1 MKKIVLSLIAATAAI
16 MAGTG
21 TASAQ
26 NFDCAEGFSWGPKA
40 GLNVTTMSNAD
51 LNSKASFTAGMFG
64 QMHTANWFALSLEVL
79 YSRQGG
85 MKKHTVAGIKN
96 KNKIKTEYLNV
107 PLLANFYVTRGLA
120 LKTGVQ
126 VGFCLSARQVVETGG
141 VTAKQGI
148 TGQFHTADVA
158 IPVGISYDWGRL
170 VFDARYNFGVSHA
183 MKEGSS
189 RNGVFQFTAG
199 FRF

>member
-16 MAGTG
+16 MAGTS

-26 NFDCAEGFSWGPKA
+26 NFDWVEGFSWGPKA

-51 LNSKASFTAGMFG
+51 LNSKVSFTAGMFG
-64 QMHTANWFALSLEVL
+64 QVRTANWFALSLEVL

-85 MKKHTVAGIKN
+85 MKEHTVAGVET

-126 VGFCLSARQVVETGG
+126 VGFCLGARQLVETGG
-141 VTAKQGI
+141 ITTKQGI
-148 TGQFHTADVA
+148 AGQFHTADVA

-170 VFDARYNFGVSHA
+170 VLDARYNFGVSHA
-183 MKEGSS
+183 MKEGNS

-199 FRF
+199 IRF